1 MDLIVVGTTLE
12 TQTSIKRR
20 NNLFACMSKFG
31 IPILFNFGIK
41 QERKDQ
47 MTYVMYKIIKNALEL
62 FKKSGFEYGIIC
74 DDDFQPHDDFL
85 SELQKTV
92 ELLPSTWRSLHLCP
106 GYFWGRR
113 FRRCVT
119 AGKFDP
125 EGDVGSLVSHSSGR
139 FFVDCDP
146 SVLYRHFMWLG
157 GPIAVLVNRRT
168 IDEFISEYDRM
179 FAEKP
184 DPNDVLFVR
193 MLNKDDFICREPQL
207 GFENEQGGSTYL

>member
-1 MDLIVVGTTLE
+1 
-12 TQTSIKRR
+12 
-20 NNLFACMSKFG
+20 
-31 IPILFNFGIK
+31 
-41 QERKDQ
+41 